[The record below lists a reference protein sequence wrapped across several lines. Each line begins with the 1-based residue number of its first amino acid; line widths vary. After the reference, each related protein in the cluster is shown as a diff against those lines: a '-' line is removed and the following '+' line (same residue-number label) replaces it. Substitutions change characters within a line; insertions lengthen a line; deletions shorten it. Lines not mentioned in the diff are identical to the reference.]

1 MKKQLS
7 LLLIF
12 ALLAALLAGCGSAV
26 PAPQAPETP
35 VPSDAPTPAP
45 TAEPSPD
52 PSPAPTEEPA
62 PDYDPEALRPMLWKA
77 TDPEGHTL
85 FLFGTI
91 HVGDERSEAVLERV
105 SPILLSCDALAVE
118 FDLVAYQE
126 DLTAAMADYQQ
137 FLYADGSTIRD
148 HMPEDL
154 YLRCEELLRQAKAY
168 SPMLDMYNLGMWA
181 NLVETAALMVYSGLS
196 ADQAMDSHLIYRAYE
211 QEIPVLSIE
220 SASFQMSLL
229 NSFPDELN
237 LLMIRETLENLDG
250 YGESLA
256 ELYDAWLS
264 GDYDRVLALM
274 SEEDGS
280 ADYTEEQLQMLAD
293 YDKAMLEDRNRGMAQ
308 AALSYLESGETV
320 FLAVGTAHMLDET
333 GIVQLLTDAGCIVER
348 VDY

>member
-12 ALLAALLAGCGSAV
+12 ALLASLLAGCGSTV
-26 PAPQAPETP
+26 PAPQVPEMPAPSEAPTP
-35 VPSDAPTPAP
+35 EPTLEPSPDPTPAP
-45 TAEPSPD
+45 TEQ
-52 PSPAPTEEPA
+52 PA
-62 PDYDPEALRPMLWKA
+62 PDYDPASLTPMLWKV
-77 TDPEGHTL
+77 TDPEGHSL
-85 FLFGTI
+85 YLFGTI
-91 HVGDERSEAVLERV
+91 HVGDERSEAVLEKV

-126 DLTAAMADYQQ
+126 DLTAVMADYQQ
-137 FLYADGSTIRD
+137 FLYADGSTVRE

-168 SPMLDMYNLGMWA
+168 SPMLDAYNLGLWA
-181 NLVETAALMVYSGLS
+181 NLTETAALMVYSGLS

-211 QEIPVLSIE
+211 HEIPVLSIE

-237 LLMIRETLENLDG
+237 LLMIRETLENLDS

-274 SEEDGS
+274 SEEDDS
-280 ADYTEEQLQMLAD
+280 AEYTQEQRQMLAD
-293 YDKAMLEDRNRGMAQ
+293 YNKAMLDDRNQGMAQ
-308 AALSYLESGETV
+308 AALSYLQSGDTV
-320 FLAVGTAHMLDET
+320 FLAVGTAHMLDEM
-333 GIVQLLTDAGCIVER
+333 GLVQLLTDAGCTVER